1 MRLGW
6 SVVAVLAFG
15 LSVQV
20 ASADPFS
27 FTGTFTQ
34 DDQLEVFLFTAPSAS
49 VVVQTLGYAG
59 GTNAAGDTIAAGG
72 FDPVLSVFD
81 ATGGLLGSSLLLATN
96 NDGSGVATDPS
107 TLSAFDSLITL
118 SGLDPGGQYALV
130 LSESDNSPNGPDYA
144 SGFSEAGNGDFTAI
158 NFPCGGAAFCDA
170 NLAQRTGDWA
180 VDITGVRSA
189 TDITN
194 GSAVPEP
201 RSTLLLAAAI
211 AGLALF
217 RRRSKMA

>member
-20 ASADPFS
+20 ASADSFS

-81 ATGGLLGSSLLLATN
+81 ATGGLVSSSLLIATVD
-96 NDGSGVATDPS
+96 DGLGVPTDPS
-107 TLSAFDSLITL
+107 TGSAFDSLIDL
-118 SGLDPGGQYALV
+118 SGLDAGGTYALV
-130 LSESDNSPNGPDYA
+130 LSEYDNTPNGPDYA
-144 SGFSEAGNGDFTAI
+144 GGFTQTGNGDFTATE
-158 NFPCGGAAFCDA
+158 FACGGSAFCDS
-170 NLAQRTGDWA
+170 NYTQRTGDWA

-201 RSTLLLAAAI
+201 KTTMLLAAGI

-217 RRRSKMA
+217 RRRVKTA

>member
-6 SVVAVLAFG
+6 SAVAVLACS

-20 ASADPFS
+20 ASADSFS

-59 GTNAAGDTIAAGG
+59 GTNAAGDAISAGG

-81 ATGGLLGSSLLLATN
+81 ATGGLVSSSLLIATVD
-96 NDGSGVATDPS
+96 DGAGVATDPS
-107 TLSAFDSLITL
+107 TGSAFDSLIDL
-118 SGLDPGGQYALV
+118 SGLDAGGTYALV
-130 LSESDNSPNGPDYA
+130 LSEYDNIPNGPDYA
-144 SGFSEAGNGDFTAI
+144 GGFTQTGNGDFTASE
-158 NFPCGGAAFCDA
+158 FPCGGIAFCDA

-217 RRRSKMA
+217 RRRSKIA